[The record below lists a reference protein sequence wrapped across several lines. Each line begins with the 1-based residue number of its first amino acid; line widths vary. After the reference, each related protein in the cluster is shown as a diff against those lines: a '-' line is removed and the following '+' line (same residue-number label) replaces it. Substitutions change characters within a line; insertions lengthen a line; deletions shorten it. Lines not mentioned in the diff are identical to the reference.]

1 MQAFRKVFLIAMA
14 LWVILAACAPAQ
26 SPEQIQGVI
35 ETSVAM
41 TVQAQNDMGTSV
53 AATLTAQ
60 APLPSAT
67 ATPTLVPLFLPTLT
81 PILDP
86 STATAFVVQPS
97 GGGGGG
103 GGGGSAPKAKYSCT
117 FSEVKPLINVFKLDN
132 SFDVVWIITNTGTK
146 NWTDPVEI
154 NYFSGTKFTSLQTT
168 ILPGLKSG
176 DRTTLSFDGR
186 APKSP
191 GYYEEKFKVSQGY
204 CFPFIDI
211 QAIKPP
217 GLDP

>member
-1 MQAFRKVFLIAMA
+1 MQAYRKVFLISMA
-14 LWVILAACAPAQ
+14 LLAILAACAPAQ
-26 SPEQIQGVI
+26 SPQQVQVAI
-35 ETSVAM
+35 ETGVAM

-53 AATLTAQ
+53 ASTLTAQ

-81 PILDP
+81 PVLE
-86 STATAFVVQPS
+86 TATAFVVQPS

-103 GGGGSAPKAKYSCT
+103 GGSAPKKQYSCT
-117 FSEVKPLINVFKLDN
+117 FSEVKPLINVFKLGDPI
-132 SFDVVWIITNTGTK
+132 DVVWIITNTGTK

-154 NYFSGTKFTSLQTT
+154 NYFSGTKFTTLQSAV
-168 ILPGLKSG
+168 LPGLKSG
-176 DRTTLSFDGR
+176 DRTTLSFEGN
-186 APKSP
+186 APKNP